1 MGYCKMKYVKSER
14 LKKLEVELVDL
25 EQWLKLGLV
34 PKKDI
39 EKHQSEIESLRSRI
53 EEEKERLHFLKE
65 SGEADEYVVPKRGP
79 PGRSGFN
86 DMPTIPDIDIV
97 ETNTGVTESAFD
109 MDTEALDHDSSTID
123 DRDQDDDE
131 TAGETDV
138 DDDDDDDDDDES
150 YFSDRNRWRRGG
162 IKDPDADDW

>member
-1 MGYCKMKYVKSER
+1 MKYVKSER
-14 LKKLEVELVDL
+14 LKKLEIELADL

-39 EKHQSEIESLRSRI
+39 AKHQDEISALKGRI

-65 SGEADEYVVPKRGP
+65 SGETEEYIVPKRA
-79 PGRSGFN
+79 PGRSGFS
-86 DMPTIPDIDIV
+86 DMPSIPDIDIV

-109 MDTEALDHDSSTID
+109 MDTEPMDHESSVIE
-123 DRDQDDDE
+123 DRERDDDE
-131 TAGETDV
+131 TGETDME
-138 DDDDDDDDDDES
+138 DDDDEEDES